1 MKPSFSLVNLFFF
14 AAPTCWDGWHPRCTS
29 PPETLA
35 LRDAWLAMEAVVGL
49 DHSAKR
55 IGLSNVS
62 AAELLDIISFVKE
75 REAAGEV
82 NPPPRIPDAV
92 QIYADPIRPA
102 KELRRICEE
111 HGIEFVSYSTLGTQ
125 HRQGRNPVLTNDNVV
140 KLAETHQRSVA
151 EVVLSWA
158 RQRNMSVIPRSTK
171 EQHIKELANMLTQP
185 PFLSLEEL
193 ELIDSMALN

>member
-1 MKPSFSLVNLFFF
+1 
-14 AAPTCWDGWHPRCTS
+14 
-29 PPETLA
+29 
-35 LRDAWLAMEAVVGL
+35 MEAVVGL

-62 AAELLDIISFVKE
+62 AAELLDIISFVKTRQE
-75 REAAGEV
+75 SGNEQVG
-82 NPPPRIPDAV
+82 PPPRMPDAV
-92 QIYADPIRPA
+92 QIYSDPLKPA

-125 HRQGRNPVLTNDNVV
+125 HRQGKNPVLTSDIVV
-140 KLAETHQRSVA
+140 KLADTHQRSVA

-171 EQHIKELANMLTQP
+171 EHHIKELANMLTQP
-185 PFLSLEEL
+185 PFLSVQDL
-193 ELIDSMALN
+193 ELIDTMSLN